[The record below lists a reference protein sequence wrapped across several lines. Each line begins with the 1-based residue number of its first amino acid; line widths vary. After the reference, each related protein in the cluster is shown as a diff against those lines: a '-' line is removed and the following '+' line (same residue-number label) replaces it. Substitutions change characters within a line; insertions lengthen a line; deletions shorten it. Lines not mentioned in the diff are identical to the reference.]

1 MQACDFMPRWRLDDV
16 MVSFASDQGSV
27 GPHLDQ
33 YDVFLIQGSGTRR
46 WRVGEKNQAITK
58 HSPHPEI
65 SQIKAFATDLD
76 ITVKAGDL
84 LYIPPN
90 TPHWGESIGD
100 SICYSVGFRAPN
112 LEALTQQLLEESNE
126 QLSSLWSDKDILS
139 ASNSGGE
146 VNAQIS
152 DWVGNEI
159 HKLTIDNKLNIA
171 VGKEVTQ
178 LKYPELLAEVSLCE
192 AQELSELAFVA
203 SFKLNSISR
212 LAYFKEENDLM
223 VFANGHYISTS
234 ADVLEL
240 VIALNNYET
249 IRLEN
254 FNINRDV
261 IRNFLYELILTT
273 ALEFVE

>member
-1 MQACDFMPRWRLDDV
+1 MPRWRLDDV

-112 LEALTQQLLEESNE
+112 LEAITQQLLDESAE
-126 QLSSLWSDKDILS
+126 QLNRLWSDENILAASSSSGEINAEIS
-139 ASNSGGE
+139 AW
-146 VNAQIS
+146 AR
-152 DWVGNEI
+152 DEI
-159 HKLTIDNKLNIA
+159 HKLTFDKKLKIA

-192 AQELSELAFVA
+192 AQELSELAIVS

-212 LAYFKEENDLM
+212 LAYFQEGNDLM
-223 VFANGHYISTS
+223 VFANGHYIS
-234 ADVLEL
+234 ANPEVLEL
-240 VIALNNYET
+240 VIALNNYQT
-249 IRLEN
+249 IALRN
-254 FNINRDV
+254 FNINSDRARD
-261 IRNFLYELILTT
+261 FLCELILT
-273 ALEFVE
+273 AAIEFIE